1 MKLPSFRRIITQD
14 FKKEFQELMEQ
25 LGSNINDGF
34 NVVYTALNKRLTF
47 TDNIACTVKTITV
60 TVDSSGNP
68 QEFSQFNLDVQNT
81 PVLGVVVISA
91 QNLTNPA
98 VYPSSAVWISYSQDG
113 NRIIINNIKGL
124 QADNVYSLRVI
135 AIN

>member
-68 QEFSQFNLDVQNT
+68 QEFSQFNLDIQNT